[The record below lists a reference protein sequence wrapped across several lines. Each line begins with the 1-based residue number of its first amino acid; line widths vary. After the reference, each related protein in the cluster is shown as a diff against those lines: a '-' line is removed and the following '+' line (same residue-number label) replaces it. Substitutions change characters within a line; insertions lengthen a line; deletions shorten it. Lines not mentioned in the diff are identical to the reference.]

1 MTAHV
6 MCLTSSG
13 GIPLFVRKKGE
24 GELMTFSKMAS
35 LNGVHMFLKTH
46 NVELINT
53 DMPDTTVVWKEFKG
67 CITLIAIASGTTKR
81 VIDKFLDA
89 VFNAMILIVGL
100 KDLEQPRSVERLKR
114 DLRACYSIIDR
125 LLECL
130 DIADRTGTKTDLVD
144 LTDCIMC
151 SENHLLQ
158 ICLEGYMECLDSLYG
173 CVLIHDCLA
182 VATES
187 WWSLDAIERK
197 LLILAIT
204 AESNC
209 TAKDLPIFLPNK
221 SPNLAYRLVN
231 VTLVNNVQVLALCGP
246 TPDLPEIER
255 LAIQCWRNSIET
267 LRTSE
272 QCYPRNFPSSISLDS
287 AILGFLLVNY
297 KIGKFVL
304 SGNAQHSKNHVSG
317 THRLD
322 TIRTFYHHAVE
333 TFLLPVDDNSE
344 KEEEPNK
351 SAHQFKGAKET
362 YWCSEYHK
370 CHALKETDHI
380 FCVLYTSTVPTH
392 TMRLITQKTLKILL
406 ADKQV
411 CW

>member
-1 MTAHV
+1 
-6 MCLTSSG
+6 
-13 GIPLFVRKKGE
+13 
-24 GELMTFSKMAS
+24 MTFSKMAS

-53 DMPDTTVVWKEFKG
+53 DMPDTTVVWKEFKE
-67 CITLIAIASGTTKR
+67 CIILIAIASGITKH
-81 VIDKFLDA
+81 VIEKFLEV
-89 VFNAMILIVGL
+89 VFNTMILIVGL

-114 DLRACYSIIDR
+114 DLRVCYPIIDT

-130 DIADRTGTKTDLVD
+130 DVGDRTGTKTDLIN
-144 LTDCIMC
+144 LTDCLMC

-158 ICLEGYMECLDSLYG
+158 ICLDGYMERLDSSYG
-173 CVLIHDCLA
+173 CVLIHDCIA
-182 VATES
+182 VATDS
-187 WWSLDAIERK
+187 WWSLNSIERK
-197 LLILAIT
+197 LLTLAIT
-204 AESNC
+204 TENNG
-209 TAKDLPIFLPNK
+209 TARELPVFLPYK

-246 TPDLPEIER
+246 NPELAEIER
-255 LAIQCWRNSIET
+255 LAIQSWKNSMEI

-272 QCYPRNFPSSISLDS
+272 QCYPRNFPMAITLDS
-287 AILGFLLVNY
+287 GILGFLLVNF

-304 SGNAQHSKNHVSG
+304 SRNAQQSKNLISG

-322 TIRTFYHHAVE
+322 TLRTFYHYAVE
-333 TFLLPVDDNSE
+333 TFLTSDTAV
-344 KEEEPNK
+344 KEEEIFETKTIN
-351 SAHQFKGAKET
+351 AKET

-370 CHALKETDHI
+370 CHAFKENDHI

-392 TMRLITQKTLKILL
+392 TMRLITLKTLKILL
-406 ADKQV
+406 HDKQV